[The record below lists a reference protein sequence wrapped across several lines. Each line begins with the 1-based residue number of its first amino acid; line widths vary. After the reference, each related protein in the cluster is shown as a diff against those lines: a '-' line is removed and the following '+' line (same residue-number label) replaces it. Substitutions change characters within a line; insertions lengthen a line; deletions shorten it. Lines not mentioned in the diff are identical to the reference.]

1 MEDSIFIIF
10 LAFGFLWILIGSV
23 SWITFLKSEGEEI
36 KVGKWGLLV
45 ALSIII
51 PIIITLTYG
60 ALHTR

>member
-10 LAFGFLWILIGSV
+10 LAFGFLWILIGAIGWV
-23 SWITFLKSEGEEI
+23 AFLKSEGEEI

-51 PIIITLTYG
+51 PIIITLSYG